1 MQQKHRDLIKH
12 SLLYI
17 SIFFIPFIPYV
28 YAKRKL
34 RGLIVES
41 CAVICVI
48 IGSLILAFSL
58 QITIDPNN
66 PVTQNVN
73 LNELAAR
80 AYFGIAIM
88 IISGLATWTDSFY
101 VLFVKIRGDKIKK
114 EKENS

>member
-1 MQQKHRDLIKH
+1 MHQILKH

-17 SIFFIPFIPYV
+17 SVFFVPFIPYI

-41 CAVICVI
+41 AAVVCTLG
-48 IGSLILAFSL
+48 GSLILAFSL
-58 QITIDPNN
+58 MITVAVDVNN
-66 PVTQNVN
+66 PVVHNVN

-88 IISGLATWTDSFY
+88 IISGLATWADSFY
-101 VLFVKIRGDKIKK
+101 VLFIKIRQDKKLK
-114 EKENS
+114 N